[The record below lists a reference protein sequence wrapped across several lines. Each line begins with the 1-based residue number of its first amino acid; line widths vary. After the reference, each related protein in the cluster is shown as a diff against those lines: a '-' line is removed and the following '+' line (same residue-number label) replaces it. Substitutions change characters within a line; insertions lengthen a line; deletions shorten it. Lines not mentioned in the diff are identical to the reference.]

1 LIKSLQKLV
10 QLYLLLQQQL
20 RTFSLKMQKL
30 SPIEVNE
37 ICDELGENYPKSI
50 EQVHGGDIHNAW
62 RIEFSNKKLFLKRNI
77 RNKKF
82 LEFEKYCLQ
91 NLRKYI
97 NQENLVIPEV
107 IAYKNIKNIE
117 ILLIEWIDMHNFD
130 QKKLGKGLGELH
142 LKSAESNPK
151 MFGFPVEGFIG
162 TTDQKKGLEDNWIDC
177 FLNLRI
183 IPQLLSLKS
192 RILDKEIINKVKEK
206 IKSEL
211 LNHKPI
217 NSLVHGD
224 LWSGNAGIDKSG
236 KGVIFDPASWWADNE
251 VDIAMTKL
259 FGGFRKEFYEEY
271 YRIFPIKEGFEKRII
286 IYNFYHILN
295 HANMFGGGYLKQVK
309 DYVKAILNM

>member
-1 LIKSLQKLV
+1 
-10 QLYLLLQQQL
+10 
-20 RTFSLKMQKL
+20 MQKL
-30 SPIEVNE
+30 SPIEINE
-37 ICDELGENYPKSI
+37 ICEELGETYPKSI

-142 LKSAESNPK
+142 LKSSESNPK

-217 NSLVHGD
+217 NALVHGD
-224 LWSGNAGIDKSG
+224 LWSGNAGMDKNG

-271 YRIFPIKEGFEKRII
+271 HRIFPIKNGFEKRII

-295 HANMFGGGYLKQVK
+295 HANMFGGGYLNQVE

>member
-1 LIKSLQKLV
+1 
-10 QLYLLLQQQL
+10 
-20 RTFSLKMQKL
+20 MQKL
-30 SPIEVNE
+30 SPIEINE
-37 ICDELGENYPKSI
+37 ICEELGETYPKSI

-97 NQENLVIPEV
+97 HPENLVIPEV

-217 NSLVHGD
+217 NALVHGD
-224 LWSGNAGIDKSG
+224 LWSGNAGMDKNG

-271 YRIFPIKEGFEKRII
+271 HRIFPIKNGFEKRII

-295 HANMFGGGYLKQVK
+295 HANMFGGGYLNQVE

>member
-1 LIKSLQKLV
+1 
-10 QLYLLLQQQL
+10 
-20 RTFSLKMQKL
+20 MQKL
-30 SPIEVNE
+30 SPIEINE
-37 ICDELGENYPKSI
+37 ICEELGETYPKSI

-192 RILDKEIINKVKEK
+192 RILDKEIIKKVKEK
-206 IKSEL
+206 IQSEL
-211 LNHKPI
+211 LNHKPV
-217 NSLVHGD
+217 NALVHGD
-224 LWSGNAGIDKSG
+224 LWSGNAGMDKNG

-271 YRIFPIKEGFEKRII
+271 HRIFPIKNGFEKRII

-295 HANMFGGGYLKQVK
+295 HANMFGGGYLNQVE

>member
-1 LIKSLQKLV
+1 
-10 QLYLLLQQQL
+10 
-20 RTFSLKMQKL
+20 MQKL
-30 SPIEVNE
+30 SPIEINE
-37 ICDELGENYPKSI
+37 ICEELGETYPKSI
-50 EQVHGGDIHNAW
+50 EQVHGGDIHSAW

-211 LNHKPI
+211 LNHKPT
-217 NSLVHGD
+217 NALVHGD
-224 LWSGNAGIDKSG
+224 LWSGNAGMDKNG

-271 YRIFPIKEGFEKRII
+271 HRIFPIKNGFEKRII

-295 HANMFGGGYLKQVK
+295 HANMFGGGYLNQVE

>member
-1 LIKSLQKLV
+1 
-10 QLYLLLQQQL
+10 
-20 RTFSLKMQKL
+20 MQKI
-30 SPIEVNE
+30 SHIEINE
-37 ICDELGENYPKSI
+37 ICEELGETYPKSI
-50 EQVHGGDIHNAW
+50 EQVNGGDIHSAW

-91 NLRKYI
+91 NLRKFI

-107 IAYKNIKNIE
+107 IAYKNIKNVE
-117 ILLIEWIDMHNFD
+117 ILLIEWIDMHIFD

-142 LKSAESNPK
+142 LKSADSNPK

-162 TTDQKKGLEDNWIDC
+162 TTDQKKGLVDNWTDC

-183 IPQLLSLKS
+183 IPQLLILNSK
-192 RILDKEIINKVKEK
+192 ILDKETKNKVQEK

-211 LNHKPI
+211 LNHKPV

-224 LWSGNAGIDKSG
+224 LWSGNAGMDKSG

-251 VDIAMTKL
+251 VDIAMSKL

-271 YRIFPIKEGFEKRII
+271 HRIFPIKNGFEKRII

-295 HANMFGGGYLKQVK
+295 HANMFGGGYSKQVK
-309 DYVKAILNM
+309 DYVRAILNM

>member
-1 LIKSLQKLV
+1 
-10 QLYLLLQQQL
+10 
-20 RTFSLKMQKL
+20 MQKL
-30 SPIEVNE
+30 SPIEINE
-37 ICDELGENYPKSI
+37 ICEELGENYQKSI
-50 EQVHGGDIHNAW
+50 DQVHCGDIHSSW
-62 RIEFSNKKLFLKRNI
+62 LIEFSNKKLFLKRNF

-206 IKSEL
+206 IQSEL

-217 NSLVHGD
+217 NALVHGD
-224 LWSGNAGIDKSG
+224 LWSGNAGMDKNG

-271 YRIFPIKEGFEKRII
+271 HRIFPIKNGFEKRII

-295 HANMFGGGYLKQVK
+295 HANMFGGGYLNQVE

>member
-1 LIKSLQKLV
+1 
-10 QLYLLLQQQL
+10 
-20 RTFSLKMQKL
+20 MQKL
-30 SPIEVNE
+30 SPIEINE
-37 ICDELGENYPKSI
+37 ICEELGETYPKSI
-50 EQVHGGDIHNAW
+50 EQVLGGDIHNAW

-192 RILDKEIINKVKEK
+192 RISDKEIINKVKEK

-211 LNHKPI
+211 LNHKPV
-217 NSLVHGD
+217 NALVHGD
-224 LWSGNAGIDKSG
+224 LWSGNAGMDKNG

-259 FGGFRKEFYEEY
+259 FGGFRQEFYEEY
-271 YRIFPIKEGFEKRII
+271 HKIFPIKNGFEKRII

-295 HANMFGGGYLKQVK
+295 HANMFGGEYLKQVK

>member
-1 LIKSLQKLV
+1 
-10 QLYLLLQQQL
+10 
-20 RTFSLKMQKL
+20 MQKL
-30 SPIEVNE
+30 SPIEINE
-37 ICDELGENYPKSI
+37 ICEELGETYPKSI

-192 RILDKEIINKVKEK
+192 RILDKETIDKVKEK

-217 NSLVHGD
+217 NALVHGD
-224 LWSGNAGIDKSG
+224 LWSGNAGMDKNG

-271 YRIFPIKEGFEKRII
+271 HRIFPIKNGFEKRII

-295 HANMFGGGYLKQVK
+295 HANMFGGGYLNQVE

>member
-1 LIKSLQKLV
+1 
-10 QLYLLLQQQL
+10 
-20 RTFSLKMQKL
+20 MQKL
-30 SPIEVNE
+30 SPIEINE
-37 ICDELGENYPKSI
+37 ICEELGETYPKSI
-50 EQVHGGDIHNAW
+50 EQVHGGDIHSAW

-91 NLRKYI
+91 HLRKYI

-107 IAYKNIKNIE
+107 IAYRNIKNIE
-117 ILLIEWIDMHNFD
+117 ILLIERIDTHNFD

-217 NSLVHGD
+217 NALVHGD
-224 LWSGNAGIDKSG
+224 LWSGNAGMDKNG

-271 YRIFPIKEGFEKRII
+271 HRIFPIKNGFEKRII

-295 HANMFGGGYLKQVK
+295 HANMFGGGYLNQVE
-309 DYVKAILNM
+309 DYVKTILNM

>member
-1 LIKSLQKLV
+1 
-10 QLYLLLQQQL
+10 
-20 RTFSLKMQKL
+20 MQKL
-30 SPIEVNE
+30 SPIEINE
-37 ICDELGENYPKSI
+37 ICEELGEKYPKSI

-77 RNKKF
+77 RNEKF

-91 NLRKYI
+91 HLRKYI

-192 RILDKEIINKVKEK
+192 RILDEEIINKVKEK
-206 IKSEL
+206 IQSEL

-217 NSLVHGD
+217 NALVHGD
-224 LWSGNAGIDKSG
+224 LWSGNAGMDKNG

-271 YRIFPIKEGFEKRII
+271 HRIFPIKNGFEKRII

-295 HANMFGGGYLKQVK
+295 HANMFGGGYLNQVE
-309 DYVKAILNM
+309 DYVKAILKM

>member
-1 LIKSLQKLV
+1 
-10 QLYLLLQQQL
+10 
-20 RTFSLKMQKL
+20 MQKL

-37 ICDELGENYPKSI
+37 ICDELGETYPKSI
-50 EQVHGGDIHNAW
+50 EQVHGGDIHSAW
-62 RIEFSNKKLFLKRNI
+62 QIEFSNKKLFLKRNV

-91 NLRKYI
+91 NLRRFI
-97 NQENLVIPEV
+97 NLENLVIPEV
-107 IAYKNIKNIE
+107 IAYKNIKNVE
-117 ILLIEWIDMHNFD
+117 ILLMEWIDMQTFD
-130 QKKLGKGLGELH
+130 QKKLGKGLGEMH
-142 LKSAESNPK
+142 LKSAASNPK
-151 MFGFPVEGFIG
+151 IFGFPVEGFIG
-162 TTDQKKGLEDNWIDC
+162 TTDQKKGWEDNWIDC

-183 IPQLLSLKS
+183 MPQLFILKS
-192 RILDKEIINKVKEK
+192 KILDKETINKVKEK

-217 NSLVHGD
+217 NTLVHGD
-224 LWSGNAGIDKSG
+224 LWSGNAGVDKSG

-271 YRIFPIKEGFEKRII
+271 YKIFPIKKGFEKRII

-295 HANMFGGGYLKQVK
+295 HANMFGGGYLNQVK

>member
-1 LIKSLQKLV
+1 
-10 QLYLLLQQQL
+10 
-20 RTFSLKMQKL
+20 MQKL
-30 SPIEVNE
+30 SPIEINE
-37 ICDELGENYPKSI
+37 ICEELGESYPKSI

-117 ILLIEWIDMHNFD
+117 ILIIEWIDMNNFD
-130 QKKLGKGLGELH
+130 QKKLGKGLGDLH

-162 TTDQKKGLEDNWIDC
+162 TTDQKKGMEDNWIDC

-183 IPQLLSLKS
+183 IPQLSSLKS
-192 RILDKEIINKVKEK
+192 RILDKEIINKVEEK

-211 LNHKPI
+211 LNHNPI
-217 NSLVHGD
+217 NALVHGD
-224 LWSGNAGIDKSG
+224 LWSGNAGMDKNG
-236 KGVIFDPASWWADNE
+236 RGVIFDPASWWADNE

-271 YRIFPIKEGFEKRII
+271 HRIFPIKNGFEKRII

-295 HANMFGGGYLKQVK
+295 HANMFGGGYLNQVE

>member
-1 LIKSLQKLV
+1 
-10 QLYLLLQQQL
+10 
-20 RTFSLKMQKL
+20 MQKL
-30 SPIEVNE
+30 SPIEINE
-37 ICDELGENYPKSI
+37 ICEELGETYPKSI

-77 RNKKF
+77 RIKKF

-117 ILLIEWIDMHNFD
+117 VLLIEWIDMHNFD

-217 NSLVHGD
+217 NALVHGD
-224 LWSGNAGIDKSG
+224 LWLGNAGVDKNG

-271 YRIFPIKEGFEKRII
+271 HRIFPIKNGFEKRII

-295 HANMFGGGYLKQVK
+295 HANMFGGGYLNQVE

>member
-1 LIKSLQKLV
+1 
-10 QLYLLLQQQL
+10 
-20 RTFSLKMQKL
+20 MQKL
-30 SPIEVNE
+30 SPIEINE
-37 ICDELGENYPKSI
+37 ICEELGETYPKSI

-97 NQENLVIPEV
+97 NQENLVIPKV

-217 NSLVHGD
+217 NALVHGD
-224 LWSGNAGIDKSG
+224 LWSGNTGMDKNG

-271 YRIFPIKEGFEKRII
+271 HRFFPIKNGFEKRII

-295 HANMFGGGYLKQVK
+295 HANMFGGGYLNQVE

>member
-1 LIKSLQKLV
+1 
-10 QLYLLLQQQL
+10 
-20 RTFSLKMQKL
+20 MQKL
-30 SPIEVNE
+30 SPIEINE
-37 ICDELGENYPKSI
+37 ICEELGETYPKSI

-77 RNKKF
+77 RNKKC

-192 RILDKEIINKVKEK
+192 RILDKETINKVKEK
-206 IKSEL
+206 IQSEL

-217 NSLVHGD
+217 NALVHGD
-224 LWSGNAGIDKSG
+224 LWAGNAGMDKNG

-271 YRIFPIKEGFEKRII
+271 HKIFPIKNGFEKRII

-295 HANMFGGGYLKQVK
+295 HANMFGGGYLNQVE
-309 DYVKAILNM
+309 DYVKEILNM

>member
-1 LIKSLQKLV
+1 
-10 QLYLLLQQQL
+10 
-20 RTFSLKMQKL
+20 MQKL
-30 SPIEVNE
+30 SPIEINE
-37 ICDELGENYPKSI
+37 ICEELGETYPKSI
-50 EQVHGGDIHNAW
+50 EQVHGGEIHSAW

-77 RNKKF
+77 TNKKF

-97 NQENLVIPEV
+97 NQENLVIPGV

-117 ILLIEWIDMHNFD
+117 ILLIEWIDMHNLD

-162 TTDQKKGLEDNWIDC
+162 TTDQKKGFEDNWIDC

-183 IPQLLSLKS
+183 IPQLLILKS
-192 RILDKEIINKVKEK
+192 KTLNKEIINKVKEK

-211 LNHKPI
+211 MNHKPI
-217 NSLVHGD
+217 NALIHGD
-224 LWSGNAGIDKSG
+224 LWSGNTGMDKSG

-271 YRIFPIKEGFEKRII
+271 YRIFPIKKGFEKRII

-295 HANMFGGGYLKQVK
+295 HANMFGGGYLNQVE

>member
-1 LIKSLQKLV
+1 
-10 QLYLLLQQQL
+10 
-20 RTFSLKMQKL
+20 MQKL
-30 SPIEVNE
+30 SPIEINE
-37 ICDELGENYPKSI
+37 ICEELGEKYPKSI

-77 RNKKF
+77 RNEKF

-91 NLRKYI
+91 HLRKYI

-192 RILDKEIINKVKEK
+192 RILDEEIINKVKEK
-206 IKSEL
+206 IQSEL

-217 NSLVHGD
+217 NALVHGD
-224 LWSGNAGIDKSG
+224 LWSGNAGIDKNG

-271 YRIFPIKEGFEKRII
+271 HRIFPIKNGFEKRII

-295 HANMFGGGYLKQVK
+295 HANMFGGGYLNQVE
-309 DYVKAILNM
+309 DYVKAILKM

>member
-1 LIKSLQKLV
+1 
-10 QLYLLLQQQL
+10 
-20 RTFSLKMQKL
+20 MQKL
-30 SPIEVNE
+30 SPIEINE
-37 ICDELGENYPKSI
+37 ICEELGETYPKSI

-183 IPQLLSLKS
+183 IPQLLILKS
-192 RILDKEIINKVKEK
+192 TVLDKETINKVKEK

-217 NSLVHGD
+217 NALVHGD
-224 LWSGNAGIDKSG
+224 LWSGNAGMDKNG

-271 YRIFPIKEGFEKRII
+271 HRIFPIKNGFEKRII

>member
-1 LIKSLQKLV
+1 
-10 QLYLLLQQQL
+10 
-20 RTFSLKMQKL
+20 MQKL
-30 SPIEVNE
+30 SPIEINE
-37 ICDELGENYPKSI
+37 ICEELGETYPKSI
-50 EQVHGGDIHNAW
+50 EQVHGGDIHSAW

-107 IAYKNIKNIE
+107 IAYKNIKNTE

-192 RILDKEIINKVKEK
+192 RTLDREIINKVKEK

-211 LNHKPI
+211 LNHKPV
-217 NSLVHGD
+217 NALVHGD
-224 LWSGNAGIDKSG
+224 LWSGNAGMDKNG

-271 YRIFPIKEGFEKRII
+271 HRIFPIKNGFEKRII

-295 HANMFGGGYLKQVK
+295 HANMFGGGYLNQVE

>member
-1 LIKSLQKLV
+1 
-10 QLYLLLQQQL
+10 
-20 RTFSLKMQKL
+20 MQKL

-37 ICDELGENYPKSI
+37 ICDELGETYPKSI
-50 EQVHGGDIHNAW
+50 EQVHGGDIHSAW

-183 IPQLLSLKS
+183 IPQLLILES
-192 RILDKEIINKVKEK
+192 RILDEEIINKVKEK

-217 NSLVHGD
+217 NALVHGD
-224 LWSGNAGIDKSG
+224 LWSGNAGMDKNG

-259 FGGFRKEFYEEY
+259 FGGFRKEFYEDY
-271 YRIFPIKEGFEKRII
+271 HRIFPIKNGFEKRII

>member
-1 LIKSLQKLV
+1 
-10 QLYLLLQQQL
+10 
-20 RTFSLKMQKL
+20 MQKL
-30 SPIEVNE
+30 SPIEINE
-37 ICDELGENYPKSI
+37 ICEELGEKYPKSI

-192 RILDKEIINKVKEK
+192 RILDEEIINKVKEK
-206 IKSEL
+206 IQSEL

-217 NSLVHGD
+217 NALVHGD
-224 LWSGNAGIDKSG
+224 LWSGNAGMDKNG

-271 YRIFPIKEGFEKRII
+271 HRIFPIKNGFEKRII

-295 HANMFGGGYLKQVK
+295 HANMFGGGYLNQVE

>member
-1 LIKSLQKLV
+1 
-10 QLYLLLQQQL
+10 
-20 RTFSLKMQKL
+20 MQKL

-37 ICDELGENYPKSI
+37 ICDELGETYPKSI
-50 EQVHGGDIHNAW
+50 EEVHGGDIHSAW

-97 NQENLVIPEV
+97 NHENLVIPEV

-192 RILDKEIINKVKEK
+192 RILDQEIINKVKEK

-217 NSLVHGD
+217 NALVHGD
-224 LWSGNAGIDKSG
+224 LWSGNAGMDKNG

-259 FGGFRKEFYEEY
+259 LGGFRKEFYEEY
-271 YRIFPIKEGFEKRII
+271 HKVFPIKNGFEKRII

-309 DYVKAILNM
+309 DYVKAILKM

>member
-1 LIKSLQKLV
+1 
-10 QLYLLLQQQL
+10 
-20 RTFSLKMQKL
+20 MQKL
-30 SPIEVNE
+30 SSIEINE
-37 ICDELGENYPKSI
+37 ICKEIGETYPKSI
-50 EQVHGGDIHNAW
+50 EQVHGGDIHSAW

-82 LEFEKYCLQ
+82 LEFEKYCLH

-97 NQENLVIPEV
+97 NQENLVIPQV
-107 IAYKNIKNIE
+107 IAYKSIKNIE

-177 FLNLRI
+177 FLNLRL

-192 RILDKEIINKVKEK
+192 RILDKETINKVKEK
-206 IKSEL
+206 IKAEL

-217 NSLVHGD
+217 NALVHGD
-224 LWSGNAGIDKSG
+224 LWSGNAGMDKNG

-271 YRIFPIKEGFEKRII
+271 HRIFPIKNGFEKRII

>member
-1 LIKSLQKLV
+1 
-10 QLYLLLQQQL
+10 
-20 RTFSLKMQKL
+20 MQKL
-30 SPIEVNE
+30 SPIEINE
-37 ICDELGENYPKSI
+37 ICEELGETYPKSI

-62 RIEFSNKKLFLKRNI
+62 QIEFSNKKLFLKRNI

-217 NSLVHGD
+217 NALVHGD
-224 LWSGNAGIDKSG
+224 LWSGNAGMDKNG

-271 YRIFPIKEGFEKRII
+271 HRIFPIKNGFEKRII

-295 HANMFGGGYLKQVK
+295 HANMFGGGYLNQVE

>member
-1 LIKSLQKLV
+1 
-10 QLYLLLQQQL
+10 
-20 RTFSLKMQKL
+20 MQKL
-30 SPIEVNE
+30 SPIEINE
-37 ICDELGENYPKSI
+37 ICEELGETHPKSI

-162 TTDQKKGLEDNWIDC
+162 TTDQKKGLEENWIDC

-183 IPQLLSLKS
+183 IPQLLILKS
-192 RILDKEIINKVKEK
+192 RTLDKEIINKVKEK

-217 NSLVHGD
+217 NALVHGD
-224 LWSGNAGIDKSG
+224 LWSGNVGMDKNG

-271 YRIFPIKEGFEKRII
+271 HRIFPIKNGFEKRII

-295 HANMFGGGYLKQVK
+295 HANMFGGGYLNQVQ

>member
-1 LIKSLQKLV
+1 
-10 QLYLLLQQQL
+10 
-20 RTFSLKMQKL
+20 MQKL
-30 SPIEVNE
+30 SPIEINE
-37 ICDELGENYPKSI
+37 ICEELGETYPKSI

-217 NSLVHGD
+217 NALVHGD
-224 LWSGNAGIDKSG
+224 LWSGNAGMDKNG

-271 YRIFPIKEGFEKRII
+271 HRIFPIKNGFEKRII

-295 HANMFGGGYLKQVK
+295 HANMFGGGYLKQVE
-309 DYVKAILNM
+309 DYVKAIFNM

>member
-1 LIKSLQKLV
+1 
-10 QLYLLLQQQL
+10 
-20 RTFSLKMQKL
+20 MQKL
-30 SPIEVNE
+30 SPIEINE
-37 ICDELGENYPKSI
+37 ICEELGETYPKSI
-50 EQVHGGDIHNAW
+50 EQVHGGDIHSAW

-151 MFGFPVEGFIG
+151 MFGFPIEGFIG
-162 TTDQKKGLEDNWIDC
+162 TTDQKKGWEDNWIDC

-183 IPQLLSLKS
+183 LPQLLSLNS

-217 NSLVHGD
+217 NALVHGD
-224 LWSGNAGIDKSG
+224 LWSGNAGMDKNG

-271 YRIFPIKEGFEKRII
+271 HKIFPIKNGFEKRII

-295 HANMFGGGYLKQVK
+295 HANMFGGGYLKQVQ
-309 DYVKAILNM
+309 DYVKAILAM

>member
-1 LIKSLQKLV
+1 
-10 QLYLLLQQQL
+10 
-20 RTFSLKMQKL
+20 MQKL
-30 SPIEVNE
+30 SPIEINE
-37 ICDELGENYPKSI
+37 ICEELGETYPKSI

-183 IPQLLSLKS
+183 IPQLSSLKS

-217 NSLVHGD
+217 NALVHGD
-224 LWSGNAGIDKSG
+224 LWSGNAGMDKNG

-271 YRIFPIKEGFEKRII
+271 HRIFPIKNGFEKRII

-295 HANMFGGGYLKQVK
+295 HANMFGGGYLNQVE

>member
-1 LIKSLQKLV
+1 
-10 QLYLLLQQQL
+10 
-20 RTFSLKMQKL
+20 MQKL
-30 SPIEVNE
+30 SPIEINE
-37 ICDELGENYPKSI
+37 ICEELGETYPKSI

-62 RIEFSNKKLFLKRNI
+62 RIEFSNKKLFLKKNI

-142 LKSAESNPK
+142 LKSAESKPK

-217 NSLVHGD
+217 NALVHGD
-224 LWSGNAGIDKSG
+224 LWSGNAGMDKNG

-251 VDIAMTKL
+251 VDIAMTRL
-259 FGGFRKEFYEEY
+259 FGCFRKEFYEEY
-271 YRIFPIKEGFEKRII
+271 HKIFPIKNGFEKRII

-295 HANMFGGGYLKQVK
+295 HANMFGGAYLEQVK

>member
-1 LIKSLQKLV
+1 
-10 QLYLLLQQQL
+10 
-20 RTFSLKMQKL
+20 MQEL
-30 SPIEVNE
+30 SPIEINE
-37 ICDELGENYPKSI
+37 ICEELGETYPKSI
-50 EQVHGGDIHNAW
+50 EQVNGGDIHSAW

-82 LEFEKYCLQ
+82 LKFEKYCLQ
-91 NLRKYI
+91 NLKKYI
-97 NQENLVIPEV
+97 NKENLVIPEV

-151 MFGFPVEGFIG
+151 VFGYPVDGFIG

-183 IPQLLSLKS
+183 IPQLLILKS
-192 RILDKEIINKVKEK
+192 TTLDKEIINKVKAK
-206 IKSEL
+206 IKLEL

-217 NSLVHGD
+217 NALVHGD
-224 LWSGNAGIDKSG
+224 LWSGNTAIEKSG

-259 FGGFRKEFYEEY
+259 FGGFGNEFYEEY
-271 YRIFPIKEGFEKRII
+271 HKIFPIKENFKNRII

-295 HANMFGGGYLKQVK
+295 HANMFGGGYLKQVE
-309 DYVKAILNM
+309 DYVNAILNM